1 MPLKSRLQD
10 PSGVEI
16 SGNQTV
22 PAPGSPY
29 SQSATGTLY
38 SAMFDI
44 PVVGYS
50 AVSVFLT
57 GTYTGQTLTFEQ
69 TIDGTNWISVSGWVA
84 NTNGAAPAPTIISAS
99 GSLTEYPLNGALR
112 FRCRVTAIETGA
124 IIATVSRIVD
134 RRGPSAVY
142 ATVVGPTAHGGVN
155 LGNPV
160 RVAGRS
166 LNVWY
171 TAEAHGD
178 TVDLITDLVG
188 RQITLPYAMPELG
201 WFYVAASGGITNTSA
216 VTIKS
221 ASLSGYRHY
230 LLSMQVDN
238 ASAVGSE
245 MMVRNGAA
253 GNVLARIY
261 IAANSSRVIKFE
273 PPLRGTVNTL
283 MEVIM
288 VTTATQTYIN
298 AQGYSA

>member
-10 PSGVEI
+10 PSGLEI
-16 SGNQTV
+16 SGYQTV
-22 PAPGSPY
+22 PPPGSPY

-38 SAMFDI
+38 SALFDI

-69 TIDGTNWISVSGWVA
+69 TIDGTNWISVCGWVA

-112 FRCRVTAIETGA
+112 FRCRVTAISTGA
-124 IIATVSRIVD
+124 IIATVARIVD
-134 RRGPSAVY
+134 RRGPSAIY

-166 LNVWY
+166 LSDWY
-171 TAEAHGD
+171 AAESHGD
-178 TVDLITDLVG
+178 TVDLITDLFG
-188 RQITLPYAMPELG
+188 RLITLPYSVPEKA
-201 WFYVAASGGITNTSA
+201 WNYAAASGGITNTTA
-216 VTIKS
+216 VTIKA
-221 ASLSGYRHY
+221 ASSSGFKIC

-238 ASAVGSE
+238 ASATASE
-245 MMVRNGAA
+245 MLIRDGSA
-253 GNVLARIY
+253 GTVLTRVY
-261 IAANSSRVIKFE
+261 VGANSSRSFKFE
-273 PPLRGTVNTL
+273 PPLRGTANTL
-283 MEVIM
+283 MEVVM
-288 VTTATQTYIN
+288 VTTATQTYVN
-298 AQGYSA
+298 AQGYLA